1 MLKVLPRPFLEFN
14 ARNWSFKVC
23 LFWSYYSMNIGLMDL
38 YNDDNDFNVNDYIF
52 RILKIDL
59 YLFNKK
65 ITVWITRRLTK
76 MVM

>member
-59 YLFNKK
+59 YLLNKK
-65 ITVWITRRLTK
+65 SQFGLLYRLTK
-76 MVM
+76 IVM